1 LNGRPLTPATQI
13 RVWDPVVRLCHWGLV
28 ILVALAWS
36 TRHGGGRWH
45 EWSGHAA
52 GAIVALRLLWGWV
65 GPPYARFA
73 QFLRSPAATA
83 RYAMQILAGRE
94 PRHLGHNPL
103 GGWMVVLLLT
113 AAALTVATGWL
124 YITDEFWGVRWVES
138 LHGGSSDALLALAT
152 LHVAGVVFT
161 SIRQRENLVA
171 AMIHGRK
178 RDAKLP

>member
-1 LNGRPLTPATQI
+1 MPATQI

-28 ILVALAWS
+28 IFVVLAWT

-45 EWSGHAA
+45 EWSGHAL
-52 GAIVALRLLWGWV
+52 GAIVALRVMWGWI

-83 RYAMQILAGRE
+83 RYAMLVVTRRE

-113 AAALTVATGWL
+113 AVTLTVATGWL
-124 YITDEFWGVRWVES
+124 YITDEFWGVSWIET
-138 LHGGSSDALLALAT
+138 LHGASADALLMLAT
-152 LHVAGVVFT
+152 VHLAGVLFT
-161 SIRQRENLVA
+161 SVRQRENLVA

-178 RDAKLP
+178 RAEPNRSGL